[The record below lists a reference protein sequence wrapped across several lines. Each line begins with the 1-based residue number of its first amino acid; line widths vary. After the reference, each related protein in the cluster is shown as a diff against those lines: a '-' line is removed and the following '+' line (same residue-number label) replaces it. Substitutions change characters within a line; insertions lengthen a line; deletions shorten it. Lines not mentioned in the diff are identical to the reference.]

1 MNDQPVVDVAT
12 LEIIE
17 NALLNIRHE
26 MDAVVLQS
34 AMSSIIRE
42 QHDEFPLLT
51 DSEGRML
58 VGQFG
63 SYVPLLLETFDEPIE
78 DGDVVLLN
86 DPYLCGGAIQHTP
99 DWLVLVPIDHDG
111 TRVGY
116 ASMFGHVLDCGGSV
130 PGSMAA
136 TATSIWDEGLR
147 IPPVK
152 LFAKGQLNH
161 GVMKIIL
168 NNSRTPEMNE
178 ADLLAL
184 VAACRTASKRVQELC
199 GRFSTDVYKAAC
211 DVLLDRTR
219 EAMKSIILSYI
230 PTDPVTYADVV
241 DDDGQ
246 GNGPFRMQL
255 TVWRE
260 GERAIFDWTG
270 TDPQAPGPIN
280 MATHVGMFKM
290 FVGIYL
296 IMAFDPEIS
305 YNEGF
310 HDLIECVLEPGTL
323 VHPEFPAPL
332 GLLNTTLARHFDVIQ
347 GVLGQCA
354 PEFGAGAGYGSSP
367 ALTYSGTDDTGQ
379 YFQLSEISYGGLP
392 GRRVGDGLDG
402 HSWWPLF
409 TSIPSEYIESYFPV
423 TVLSYRSI
431 PDSGGAGRHRGGNGV
446 EKIYRFEAPGEITIQ
461 DDRWQS
467 QPWGWDGGLPG
478 QPSRKVLLR
487 ADGIQEELP
496 SKCDLV
502 PVGAGDRLI
511 FTTAGG
517 GGLGSPKERS
527 AELVAEDVRKGLV
540 GTEMA
545 ITNYGVALREDL
557 TVDEAGTAHFRA
569 GDAVG
574 GDQSGSGS

>member
-63 SYVPLLLETFDEPIE
+63 SYVPLLLETFGEPIE

-111 TRVGY
+111 MRVGY

-199 GRFSTDVYKAAC
+199 GRFSTDVYRAAC
-211 DVLLDRTR
+211 DALLDRTR
-219 EAMKSIILSYI
+219 EAMKSIILKYI
-230 PTDPVTYADVV
+230 PTDPVTFTDVV

-255 TVWRE
+255 TAWRE

-280 MATHVGMFKM
+280 MVTHVGMFKM

-367 ALTYSGTDDTGQ
+367 ALTYSGTDDAGQ

-446 EKIYRFEAPGEITIQ
+446 EKIYRFEASGEITIQ
-461 DDRWQS
+461 DDRWRS

-487 ADGIQEELP
+487 TDGTEEELP

-517 GGLGSPKERS
+517 GGLGSPKERP

-545 ITNYGVALREDL
+545 TTNYGVALREDL
-557 TVDEAGTAHFRA
+557 TVDEAVTARLRT
-569 GDAVG
+569 GNAVG
-574 GDQSGSGS
+574 GAQSGPGL